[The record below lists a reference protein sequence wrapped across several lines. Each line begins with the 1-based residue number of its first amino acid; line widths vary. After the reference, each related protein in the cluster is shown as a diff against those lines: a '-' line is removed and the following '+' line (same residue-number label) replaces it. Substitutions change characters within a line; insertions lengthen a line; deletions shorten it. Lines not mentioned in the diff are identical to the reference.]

1 MNHIN
6 RLLFL
11 EQDFQYYS
19 NLHSLIQLYE
29 KLRYILIMGKL
40 LNISCFSIK
49 CHASDCEFDWFIMIY
64 HLSYVLYN
72 RETWGLIMWIK

>member
-1 MNHIN
+1 
-6 RLLFL
+6 
-11 EQDFQYYS
+11 
-19 NLHSLIQLYE
+19 
-29 KLRYILIMGKL
+29 MGKL

-72 RETWGLIMWIK
+72 RETSGNTEWAIKMENPEILAT